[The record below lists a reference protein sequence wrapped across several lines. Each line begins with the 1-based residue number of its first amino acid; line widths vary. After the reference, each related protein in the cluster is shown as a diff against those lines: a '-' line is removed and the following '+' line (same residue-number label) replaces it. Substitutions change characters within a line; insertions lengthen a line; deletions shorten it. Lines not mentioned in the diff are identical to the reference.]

1 MSCHFAPL
9 NSTVMVILTSLITV
23 SVAGRGGARKMLQ
36 FAPELGEDEH
46 LKRIS
51 SMLVQEL
58 VR

>member
-1 MSCHFAPL
+1 
-9 NSTVMVILTSLITV
+9 MVILTSLITV